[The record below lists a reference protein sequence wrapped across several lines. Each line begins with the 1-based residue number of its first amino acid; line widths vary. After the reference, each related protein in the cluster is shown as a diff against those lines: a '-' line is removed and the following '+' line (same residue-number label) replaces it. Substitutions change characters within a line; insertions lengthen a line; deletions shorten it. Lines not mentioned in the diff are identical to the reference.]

1 MVKKTAKNIVFSFL
15 ILGITLLICEVLYR
29 NNFGTHNINIIMCM
43 ALFVIAVITD
53 GYIYGVLSAI
63 IAVFT
68 YDFVITSPRFGF
80 SFTVGFPIT
89 LIIMLAVV
97 LVSSAITSRMK
108 IKLKIIRDKRELAEM
123 LYSINSKLLS
133 TREVKTIA
141 RYSMEYLK
149 DELNHSVAFYE
160 EIPLDGKLT
169 PYFRQG
175 KEDVNIDYFMQ
186 EKVTDCVRQVLS
198 SNQPLDANG
207 IGYFYPVAIHD
218 RMYGV
223 FAFSCGENAFT
234 HKKKVYLSL
243 IASQTAQ
250 ALRVYRLVQ
259 EQQEASVSTE
269 TEKVKNS
276 LLRSISHDLRT
287 PLTGIIG
294 SSGTLLENLE
304 ELPKEVQIKLIQGIQ
319 RDSEW
324 LLNMIENILS
334 ITKVQG
340 NNMKIEKT
348 DELVEEAVEEA
359 VINFHKYFPE
369 AKVTVKQS
377 NHSLWAPMDIMLIT
391 QVLTNLLENTQRH
404 AQSHKSDVIVEVKEC
419 EDYVCFVV
427 QDNGPGIDEHVLENL
442 FQFSDSLD
450 NPYNDSSKGW
460 GIGLSICKTIIN
472 AHGGEIKATNLP
484 EGGAQFTFTLPA
496 VERNSK
502 SSEYED

>member
-1 MVKKTAKNIVFSFL
+1 MFTKRTVKNIAFSFL
-15 ILGITLLICEVLYR
+15 ILGITLLVCEVLYR
-29 NNFGTHNINIIMCM
+29 NNLGTHNINIIMCM
-43 ALFVIAVITD
+43 ALFIIAVITD

-63 IAVFT
+63 LAVFT
-68 YDFVITSPRFGF
+68 YDFVITTPRFGF

-97 LVSSAITSRMK
+97 LVSSAITNRMK
-108 IKLKIIRDKRELAEM
+108 ITFNTNRDKCELAEM

-141 RYSMEYLK
+141 RYSLEYLK
-149 DELNHSVAFYE
+149 DELKHSVAFFE
-160 EIPLDGKLT
+160 ENSSEGKVT
-169 PYFRQG
+169 PFFRQG
-175 KEDVNIDYFMQ
+175 KDDVNIDYFMQ
-186 EKVTDCVRQVLS
+186 DKVLDCVKQVIRGH
-198 SNQPLDANG
+198 QPVDVDG
-207 IGYFYPVAIHD
+207 VGFFYPVAIQDHI
-218 RMYGV
+218 YGV

-250 ALRVYRLVQ
+250 ALRIYRLVQ
-259 EQQEASVSTE
+259 EQQEASVLTE
-269 TEKVKNS
+269 TEKIKNS

-294 SSGTLLENLE
+294 SSGTLLENLDD
-304 ELPKEVQIKLIQGIQ
+304 LPKEVQIKLIQGIQ

-340 NNMKIEKT
+340 NNMRIEKT

-359 VINFHKYFPE
+359 VLNFRKYFPE

-377 NHSLWAPMDIMLIT
+377 NHSIWVPMDIMLIS

-404 AQSHKSDVIVEVKEC
+404 AQNHKSDVIIEVIEY
-419 EDYVCFVV
+419 EDYVSFAV
-427 QDNGPGIDEHVLENL
+427 QDNGPGMEAHVLENL
-442 FQFSDSLD
+442 FRCSDSLD
-450 NPYNDSSKGW
+450 SPYNDSSKGW

-472 AHGGEIKATNLP
+472 AHGGEIKAANLP
-484 EGGAQFTFTLPA
+484 EGGAQFTFTLP
-496 VERNSK
+496 VWNK
-502 SSEYED
+502 LFKGG

>member
-1 MVKKTAKNIVFSFL
+1 MLKKRTIKNIVFSFL

-29 NNFGTHNINIIMCM
+29 NNFGAHNINIIMCM
-43 ALFVIAVITD
+43 ALFAIAVITD
-53 GYIYGVLSAI
+53 GYVYGVFSAI

-68 YDFVITSPRFGF
+68 YDFVIITPRFGF

-108 IKLKIIRDKRELAEM
+108 IKIKTNRDKCELAEL

-160 EIPLDGKLT
+160 EIPLEGKIT
-169 PYFRQG
+169 PFFRQG
-175 KEDVNIDYFMQ
+175 KDDVNIDYFMQ
-186 EKVTDCVRQVLS
+186 DKVFDCVRQVLS
-198 SNQPLDANG
+198 SKQPLDVNG
-207 IGYFYPVAIHD
+207 IGFFYPVAIQD
-218 RMYGV
+218 QIYGV

-234 HKKKVYLSL
+234 HKKKVYLNL

-250 ALRVYRLVQ
+250 ALRIYRLVQ

-269 TEKVKNS
+269 TEKLKNS

-294 SSGTLLENLE
+294 SSGTLLENSDD
-304 ELPKEVQIKLIQGIQ
+304 LPKEVQIKLIQGIQ

-359 VINFHKYFPE
+359 VINFHKYFPK
-369 AKVTVKQS
+369 AKVTVKQPD
-377 NHSLWAPMDIMLIT
+377 HSVWVPMDIILIS

-404 AQSHKSDVIVEVKEC
+404 AQNHKSDVIVEVRES
-419 EDYVCFVV
+419 EDLISFVV
-427 QDNGPGIDEHVLENL
+427 QDNGPGMEVHVLENL
-442 FQFSDSLD
+442 FQCSDSLD
-450 NPYNDSSKGW
+450 SPYHDSSKGW

-472 AHGGEIKATNLP
+472 AHGGEIKAANLP
-484 EGGAQFTFTLPA
+484 EGGAQFTFTLP
-496 VERNSK
+496 VWK
-502 SSEYED
+502 KDGYIYEE